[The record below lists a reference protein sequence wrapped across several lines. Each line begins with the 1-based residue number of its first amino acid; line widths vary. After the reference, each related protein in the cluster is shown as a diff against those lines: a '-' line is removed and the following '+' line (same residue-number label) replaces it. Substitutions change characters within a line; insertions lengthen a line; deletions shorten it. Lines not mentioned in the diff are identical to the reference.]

1 MTGSTSPIDPLPTEG
16 AVSIACRSRS
26 PHSPP
31 NAQQAGS
38 AGSRATNWLRGRG
51 AALLALNVCVGRWQR
66 TCNWLDVHSRMFGQ
80 RCLPLTAALTS
91 PRRCHNEADA
101 GGAITIYFRLPSAI
115 QWQWHAL
122 HTPCTREVIC
132 MSVYRA
138 RAPRDRGL
146 VWHTHDALRFATVVV
161 CHGRLALYIACRESA
176 GGRSRDCDRCCEARL
191 HFYELYKVREKFS
204 HLDDLVPQPVSVTA

>member
-1 MTGSTSPIDPLPTEG
+1 MKRML
-16 AVSIACRSRS
+16 AV
-26 PHSPP
+26 
-31 NAQQAGS
+31 
-38 AGSRATNWLRGRG
+38 
-51 AALLALNVCVGRWQR
+51 
-66 TCNWLDVHSRMFGQ
+66 
-80 RCLPLTAALTS
+80 
-91 PRRCHNEADA
+91 
-101 GGAITIYFRLPSAI
+101 ITIYFRLPSAT

>member
-1 MTGSTSPIDPLPTEG
+1 MWHFEFCEALLSHLTRCANTTSQRVLFRKTEHTRREGSRHRRTLHRCEPATQTGTRAPIEPVPTEG
-16 AVSIACRSRS
+16 AVLIACRSRS

-91 PRRCHNEADA
+91 PRRCHNEAYA
-101 GGAITIYFRLPSAI
+101 GGDHNILSAAERYTVAVARAA
-115 QWQWHAL
+115 HAL
-122 HTPCTREVIC
+122 H
-132 MSVYRA
+132 A
-138 RAPRDRGL
+138 RSD
-146 VWHTHDALRFATVVV
+146 
-161 CHGRLALYIACRESA
+161 LYERVSRESA
-176 GGRSRDCDRCCEARL
+176 SRSRPRVA
-191 HFYELYKVREKFS
+191 HS
-204 HLDDLVPQPVSVTA
+204 